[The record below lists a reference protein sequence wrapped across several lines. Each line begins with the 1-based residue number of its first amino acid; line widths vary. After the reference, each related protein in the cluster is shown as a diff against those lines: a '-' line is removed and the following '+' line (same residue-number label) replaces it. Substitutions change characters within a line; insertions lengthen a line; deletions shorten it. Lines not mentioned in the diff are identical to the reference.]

1 MKKYNVYCLDLD
13 GTVYHGTERIPEAV
27 TFISDLQSQGIEPYY
42 ITNNSTATP
51 EQVIEKLASFG
62 VKTYVEKIMSSAL
75 VSAKYCKE
83 HYDGATVQMIGE
95 KGLHDALVAEGFTF
109 VTENPDIVVVGLDR
123 EVNYAKF
130 TEIALAI
137 RSGAKFIATN
147 GDKAIPTERG
157 LLPGAGSI
165 VKLLEFTTGVKPVF
179 IGKPEPHMLA
189 FIKNENGY
197 SKEEMVMVGD
207 NYDTDIL
214 SGIRYGIDTIYV
226 EGGVTSKEEVLG
238 QAEKPT
244 HILNSLADWQ
254 L

>member
-13 GTVYHGTERIPEAV
+13 GTVYHGTEPIPEAV
-27 TFISDLQSQGIEPYY
+27 SFIANLQSQGIEPYY

-62 VKTYVEKIMSSAL
+62 IRTSVEQIMTSAI
-75 VSAKYCKE
+75 VSANYCKK
-83 HYDGATVQMIGE
+83 HYDGATVQIIGE
-95 KGLHDALVAEGFTF
+95 KGLHDALVSAGLKI
-109 VTENPDIVVVGLDR
+109 VKENPDIVVVGLDR

-165 VKLLEFTTGVKPVF
+165 VKLVEFTTGVKPVF
-179 IGKPEPHMLA
+179 IGKPESHMLA
-189 FIKNENGY
+189 FIKEENGY
-197 SKEEMVMVGD
+197 SKDEMVMVGD

-214 SGIRYGIDTIYV
+214 SGIHYGIDTIYV
-226 EGGVTSKEEVLG
+226 EGGVTSVEELLSKDK
-238 QAEKPT
+238 QPT
-244 HILNSLADWQ
+244 HIVKSLADWQ